1 MMGLTEAVAE
11 FIQARTLQDVPADAL
26 GKAKKA
32 IADTF
37 AVILAGAGSE
47 VAPPLLRYA
56 EQTGECGIIPILGTG
71 RTASPEMA
79 ALVNGTFGHA
89 LDFDDVLSMMPAH
102 PSAVILPALC
112 AGARL
117 EKLPG
122 KALIEA
128 YVIGIEVGGKIGQAI
143 TVGHYHRGFHGTGTL
158 AIFSALGAL
167 AKCHR
172 LDVATTQ
179 TAFGIASSLASGLQR
194 NFGTMTKPLH
204 TGWASR
210 AALAAVDLARSGFTA
225 APDILEAP
233 SGFFAAYGV
242 EASRPETAIDR
253 LGNPW
258 VIVDPGLAL
267 KRFPCCYAS
276 HRGMDGVLH
285 LRRRLGLNAENLKD
299 LHCRMPP
306 GGMRVL
312 IYPDPKTG
320 LEGKFSL
327 QYALA
332 AGILDGEY
340 SLWSFTDEAVNLPP
354 IRDLLARMYVS
365 EDPRCAGN
373 DPLLETR
380 SSGSRGYVEVEAVRA
395 DGRRDTVRVDHAPGH
410 PSREL
415 TWEDISAKFM
425 DCAAQARIDLDK
437 AEQALSILACLETCP
452 DIGEVVT
459 LLHEGRAVH

>member
-1 MMGLTEAVAE
+1 MIGLTEALAE
-11 FIQARTLQDVPADAL
+11 FIQASSLQNLPPEAL
-26 GKAKKA
+26 DKAKKA

-56 EQTGECGIIPILGTG
+56 EQAGEHGTSPILGSG

-89 LDFDDVLSMMPAH
+89 LDFDDVLSLMPAH
-102 PSAVILPALC
+102 PSAVILPALIADSR
-112 AGARL
+112 AG
-117 EKLPG
+117 KLSG

-128 YVIGIEVGGKIGQAI
+128 YVIGVEVGGKIGLAI

-167 AKCHR
+167 AKRDR
-172 LDVATTQ
+172 LDVATTR
-179 TAFGIASSLASGLQR
+179 TAFGIASSMASGLQR

-210 AALAAVDLARSGFTA
+210 SALAAVNLARCGFTA
-225 APDILEAP
+225 APDALEAP
-233 SGFFAAYGV
+233 AGFFAAYGV
-242 EASRPETAIDR
+242 EASSPEAAIDL
-253 LGNPW
+253 LGKPW
-258 VIVDPGLAL
+258 VIIDPGLAL

-285 LRRRLGLNAENLKD
+285 LTQRLGLNAENLER
-299 LHCRMPP
+299 LECRMPP

-312 IYPDPKTG
+312 IYPHPKTG

-332 AGILDGEY
+332 AGVLDGEY
-340 SLWSFTDEAVNLPP
+340 TLWSFTDEAVNRPR
-354 IRDLLARMYVS
+354 IHDLLGRISVR

-380 SSGSRGYVEVEAVRA
+380 SSGSRGFVEVEAVLT
-395 DGRRDTVRVDHAPGH
+395 DGWRETVRVDQAPGH
-410 PSREL
+410 PAREL
-415 TWEDISAKFM
+415 TWDDIAAKYM
-425 DCAAQARIDLDK
+425 DCAARARIEPSK
-437 AEQALSILACLETCP
+437 AEQAFRILQRLETCK
-452 DIGEVVT
+452 DIGEVVA
-459 LLHEGRAVH
+459 LLQ

>member
-1 MMGLTEAVAE
+1 MTGLTEALAE
-11 FIQARTLQDVPADAL
+11 FIQAKSLQDVPSDAL
-26 GKAKKA
+26 DKAKKA

-37 AVILAGAGSE
+37 AVMLAGAGSE

-56 EQTGECGIIPILGTG
+56 EQTGEGGTSPILGTG

-112 AGARL
+112 AEVQLG
-117 EKLPG
+117 KLSG

-158 AIFSALGAL
+158 AIFAALGAL
-167 AKCHR
+167 AKRYH
-172 LDVATTQ
+172 LDVATTR
-179 TAFGIASSLASGLQR
+179 TAFGIAASMASGLLR

-210 AALAAVDLARSGFTA
+210 NALAAVNLARSGFTA

-233 SGFFAAYGV
+233 AGFFAAYGV
-242 EASRPETAIDR
+242 EASRPVTAIDR
-253 LGNPW
+253 LGKPW

-276 HRGMDGVLH
+276 HRGMDGVLQ
-285 LRRRLGLNAENLKD
+285 LRHRLGLKAENLER
-299 LHCRMPP
+299 LECRMPP
-306 GGMRVL
+306 GGMQVL
-312 IYPDPKTG
+312 IYPQPKTG

-332 AGILDGEY
+332 AGILEGQY
-340 SLWSFTDEAVNLPP
+340 TLWSFTDEAVNRPQ
-354 IRDLLARMYVS
+354 IRDLLARLSVS

-380 SSGSRGYVEVEAVRA
+380 SSGSRGYVEVEAVLT
-395 DGRRDTVRVDHAPGH
+395 DGRRESVRVDHAPGH
-410 PSREL
+410 PCREL
-415 TWEDISAKFM
+415 RWEDISAKFR

-437 AEQALSILACLETCP
+437 AEQAFSILTRLETCP
-452 DIGEVVT
+452 DIGEVVA
-459 LLHEGRAVH
+459 LLH